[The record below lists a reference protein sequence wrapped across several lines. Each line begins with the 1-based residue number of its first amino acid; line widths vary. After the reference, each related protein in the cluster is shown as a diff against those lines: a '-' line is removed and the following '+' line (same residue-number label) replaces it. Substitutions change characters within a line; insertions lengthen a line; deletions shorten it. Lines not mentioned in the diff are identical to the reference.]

1 MELRQSRYF
10 VAIVQRGSIIR
21 ASLRCGHAVVEEG

>member
-10 VAIVQRGSIIR
+10 VAIVQRGSITR
-21 ASLRCGHAVVEEG
+21 APLRCGDAVVEEG